1 MAGPGPGR
9 SAPAL
14 QRRCPQGP
22 AGVRRGRGGGPR
34 GGGGGTEKPFLPRRV
49 PGVFGEMEG
58 GGPVRCL
65 GVHCERRA
73 AATRAVRDQS
83 VSDSS
88 LKNITISLSNCSL
101 ESEFTEAGREKSI
114 RPSDFQK
121 SSKNCDCFDDEQDY
135 FCGSSGLDIE
145 EDSIICSETDAVQ
158 NAAIYTGAGLTLPSN
173 LAANNQENM
182 DQISNHGLLKKIVH
196 GTGAQACNR
205 QGLIPP
211 HISQI
216 YDELLVIHQK
226 LQRESSAQQ
235 EYALQLQK
243 RERCLTEQET
253 LFFQHEA
260 ALAKIRGVEEEVHT
274 KIAAIKEQHE
284 AEVKQLTEA
293 LREITKE
300 NRRLKSSYDSLRD
313 VNDSLRKQL
322 SDVTELNKKLEGQ
335 ARKAKARLENLQRK
349 HEFSKVWKSN
359 DLCQVMKEGK
369 PMKQEKVMAKSRTA
383 TLPLNSQ
390 VYELLTY
397 LMDWISDQHLSKIK
411 TQEESH
417 KPRVTQ
423 SSKNF
428 YTQEKCMKLLPTA
441 AEQLQWMPYVNPKL
455 HVSVIKFIY
464 WSIRQLDTDTQHTA
478 MRSTMRRLGED
489 IFKGIVSKGNPQS
502 SSEQPTESKSKSAAF
517 FKSLCMPL
525 RFLSTLIVLKTVKQV
540 DYLAQAFE
548 SLRAD
553 LKTDEGKALFLEY
566 QCVPVVLSHLKVSS
580 TSLLSR
586 ALDGLLQMTMESGSL
601 QPFLEACSN
610 ESFFQTCSVLLRS
623 SKLDIA
629 VLEKLCVILQKLSR
643 IKSNKK
649 LFEMFGLHR
658 MFQELRRTVDPG
670 HTFLCINLNSIL
682 LNLEFLTSNSLD
694 SSLSTSH

>member
-1 MAGPGPGR
+1 MAARG
-9 SAPAL
+9 L
-14 QRRCPQGP
+14 QRRCPRGP
-22 AGVRRGRGGGPR
+22 AGD
-34 GGGGGTEKPFLPRRV
+34 
-49 PGVFGEMEG
+49 
-58 GGPVRCL
+58 CL
-65 GVHCERRA
+65 SGALHTKCKSR
-73 AATRAVRDQS
+73 
-83 VSDSS
+83 SS
-88 LKNITISLSNCSL
+88 LVYK
-101 ESEFTEAGREKSI
+101 ESEFTETGRQKGI
-114 RPSDFQK
+114 RSSDFQK
-121 SSKNCDCFDDEQDY
+121 SLENWDCFDDEQDY
-135 FCGSSGLDIE
+135 FCGSSGLEVE
-145 EDSIICSETDAVQ
+145 ENSVICSETDAIQ
-158 NAAIYTGAGLTLPSN
+158 NTAIYMGTGLTLSSH
-173 LAANNQENM
+173 LTANTPENM
-182 DQISNHGLLKKIVH
+182 DQINNHGLLKKIMH

-216 YDELLVIHQK
+216 YDELFVIHQE

-235 EYALQLQK
+235 EYALQLQE
-243 RERCLTEQET
+243 RERCLTEQEA

-300 NRRLKSSYDSLRD
+300 NRRLKSSFDSLRD

-322 SDVTELNKKLEGQ
+322 SDATELNKKLEGQ

-349 HEFSKVWKSN
+349 HEFSKVQKSN

-369 PMKQEKVMAKSRTA
+369 PVKQEKVMAPSRTA
-383 TLPLNSQ
+383 TL
-390 VYELLTY
+390 
-397 LMDWISDQHLSKIK
+397 
-411 TQEESH
+411 
-417 KPRVTQ
+417 
-423 SSKNF
+423 
-428 YTQEKCMKLLPTA
+428 LPIAT
-441 AEQLQWMPYVNPKL
+441 EQLQWMPYVNPKL
-455 HVSVIKFIY
+455 HVPVIKFIY
-464 WSIRQLDTDTQHTA
+464 WSIRQLDTDIQHTT

-489 IFKGIVSKGNPQS
+489 IFKGIVSKGNPHS
-502 SSEQPTESKSKSAAF
+502 SSEQSTESKSKSAAF
-517 FKSLCMPL
+517 FKSFCMPL

-548 SLRAD
+548 SLRVD
-553 LKTDEGKALFLEY
+553 LKTDEGKALFVEY
-566 QCVPVVLSHLKVSS
+566 QCVPVILSHLKVSS

-586 ALDGLLQMTMESGSL
+586 ALDGLLQMTMESGKCSL

-610 ESFFQTCSVLLRS
+610 EPFFQTCSVLLRS

-649 LFEMFGLHR
+649 LFEMFGLHQ

-682 LNLEFLTSNSLD
+682 LNLEFLRSNSLD